1 MLSQTLEVT
10 TPIVPKKERGSGRKP
25 DTQTIAQS
33 EFNAHIEDQANAIAP
48 EDPLLKYGRI
58 ASQDAFAPTLKEL
71 QDTYARVGGK
81 VTQNVFNPSWY
92 QMEMPGKT
100 IAGSRSALW
109 NWYWDR
115 REMMALIAAARPL
128 PF

>member
-10 TPIVPKKERGSGRKP
+10 TPIVPKKERGSGRTL
-25 DTQTIAQS
+25 D
-33 EFNAHIEDQANAIAP
+33 
-48 EDPLLKYGRI
+48 LLEKYGRI

-81 VTQNVFNPSWY
+81 VTQNRYNPAWY
-92 QMEMPGKT
+92 HMEMPGKT

-115 REMMALIAAARPL
+115 RDVMALVAAARPL